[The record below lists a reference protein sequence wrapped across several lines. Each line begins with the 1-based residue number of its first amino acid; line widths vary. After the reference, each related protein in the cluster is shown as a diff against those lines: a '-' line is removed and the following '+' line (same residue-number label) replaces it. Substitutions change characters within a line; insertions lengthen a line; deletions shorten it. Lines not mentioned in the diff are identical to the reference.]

1 MELERESIASEASGG
16 LELSASLLSTGL
28 QYGPSG
34 FAPHA
39 RSRAATLL
47 FLAIGP

>member
-1 MELERESIASEASGG
+1 MEHERESIASEASGG

-34 FAPHA
+34 FAPHTW
-39 RSRAATLL
+39 SWAAALL
-47 FLAIGP
+47 FLTIRQ